1 MPYWCQTSKERL
13 FWAEKRQKWLTDEI
27 HRRTSLNTQHL
38 KNLKQMWSTAAK
50 HHSECSFCQ
59 LWTGNWGWHLGL
71 AKLDNRGL
79 ENHVLAWWVLICA
92 GIGGSGSSQWWWCPP
107 IFWRLI
113 SAVQHT
119 ISQSQTGCEY
129 KCGPKSLRN
138 VLQHFVESMPP
149 RIRAALRTK
158 KWSKRLLARCT

>member
-13 FWAEKRQKWLTDEI
+13 FWAEKWQKWLTDKI

-59 LWTGNWGWHLGL
+59 LWTGNWGWHLNGL
-71 AKLDNRGL
+71 SKIGQQRKL

-92 GIGGSGSSQWWWCPP
+92 GIGGSGSSQRWWCPP
-107 IFWRLI
+107 IWFQQYNTPSHKAKL
-113 SAVQHT
+113 AVN
-119 ISQSQTGCEY
+119 I
-129 KCGPKSLRN
+129 N
-138 VLQHFVESMPP
+138 VDQNLWGMFYS
-149 RIRAALRTK
+149 T
-158 KWSKRLLARCT
+158 LLNLCHQELGQL